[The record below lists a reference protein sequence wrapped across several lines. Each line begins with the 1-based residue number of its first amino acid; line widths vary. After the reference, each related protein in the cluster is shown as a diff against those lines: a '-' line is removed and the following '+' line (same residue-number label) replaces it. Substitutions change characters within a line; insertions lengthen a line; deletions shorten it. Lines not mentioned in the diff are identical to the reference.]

1 MGPPGGG
8 RQKEG
13 DWQADLRSQVL
24 AAVADRRPLRIVGGD
39 SKPFYARA
47 SQGDPL
53 ELAGHRGIMRYQPT
67 ELVLTARSGTS
78 LEEIDRAL
86 AEHNQMLGF
95 EPPRFDARATL
106 GGTLACGL
114 SGPRRPY
121 AGSARDFMLGCKL
134 LNGRGE
140 VLRFGGEVIKN
151 VAGFDVTRLMA
162 GALGTLGVLLEV
174 SMKVIPRPRSER
186 TLCFE
191 LPFEDAIE
199 RMSEWARR
207 SLPISAMAYDGRL
220 RVRLSGGD
228 AAVAAAAAKLG
239 GDGDGCS
246 SSFWTELREQ
256 RLPFFAGVTDLWRV
270 SVAPATRSIP
280 VSGEWLLDWGGALRW
295 LRTDSEPAA
304 VFSTAA
310 KAGGHA
316 SRFRTN
322 QPGPRFQPLP
332 GNLFAIHRALKQA
345 FDPHRILNVGALYE
359 DL

>member
-1 MGPPGGG
+1 
-8 RQKEG
+8 
-13 DWQADLRSQVL
+13 
-24 AAVADRRPLRIVGGD
+24 
-39 SKPFYARA
+39 
-47 SQGDPL
+47 
-53 ELAGHRGIMRYQPT
+53 
-67 ELVLTARSGTS
+67 
-78 LEEIDRAL
+78 
-86 AEHNQMLGF
+86 
-95 EPPRFDARATL
+95 
-106 GGTLACGL
+106 
-114 SGPRRPY
+114 
-121 AGSARDFMLGCKL
+121 
-134 LNGRGE
+134 

-239 GDGDGCS
+239 GDGDGCP

-295 LRTDSEPAA
+295 LRTDAEPAA
-304 VFSTAA
+304 VFAAVA